1 MTLEWFIEML
11 KIQGELARAYRE
23 QERKRKLEKNR
34 AEKRRE
40 KENLAKIKSQQN
52 IDDF

>member
-1 MTLEWFIEML
+1 MDLEWFIEML

-23 QERKRKLEKNR
+23 QEKRKKLEKNR
-34 AEKRRE
+34 AEKKRQ